1 MECHLCISITQ
12 HWHVVWKKT
21 TRGLSKKIETSSKI
35 NKPSFP
41 HPNLISFTIV
51 RKENRNLRKIP
62 TPQLVKYKYY
72 KKILHIPQ
80 CWYHHQSY
88 ARLRQADNESTA
100 AYSVEEASKVFFTT
114 KVQYPAWK
122 LSDWQNNGLN
132 FSFWYNFGP
141 EKGRLGVLAP
151 LPSTWWHC
159 RHSGDFDSAISA
171 ACACVA
177 RAAKFSFSKNRRDLK
192 NEYFFLKICRI
203 LSNTSKNNWK
213 K

>member
-80 CWYHHQSY
+80 CWYHHQSH
-88 ARLRQADNESTA
+88 ARFRQADNKSTA
-100 AYSVEEASKVFFTT
+100 AYTVEEASKVFFTT
-114 KVQYPAWK
+114 TVQGSCWVFSTATFFPVQILLIWTVGQCSRFVDSERLLTANVC
-122 LSDWQNNGLN
+122 WQQ
-132 FSFWYNFGP
+132 
-141 EKGRLGVLAP
+141 P
-151 LPSTWWHC
+151 LPKATVHWARFGSSSHTGGTVQGRALLRSILILC
-159 RHSGDFDSAISA
+159 QGVN
-171 ACACVA
+171 CV
-177 RAAKFSFSKNRRDLK
+177 
-192 NEYFFLKICRI
+192 
-203 LSNTSKNNWK
+203 
-213 K
+213 